1 MPRHR
6 GTYNPENHEAYELSR
21 SLIKNFV
28 KCPAY
33 FYLTQVKGIKFLSIP
48 GLNIN
53 EVTHILIKRD
63 FLKVLGNYVFYK

>member
-21 SLIKNFV
+21 SRIENFV
-28 KCPAY
+28 KCLAC

-48 GLNIN
+48 GFNIN
-53 EVTHILIKRD
+53 EVTDILLKRY
-63 FLKVLGNYVFYK
+63 FLKVLWQLRVL